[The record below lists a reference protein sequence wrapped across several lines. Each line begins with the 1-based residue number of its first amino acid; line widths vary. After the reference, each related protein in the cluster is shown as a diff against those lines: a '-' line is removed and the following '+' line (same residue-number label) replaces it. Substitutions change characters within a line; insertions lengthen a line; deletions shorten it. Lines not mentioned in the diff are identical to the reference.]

1 MVSIASRVSFSR
13 RSLFFGVIFMI
24 IITTS
29 IIFFADVEA
38 REHYSHWIISI
49 SASVTAILAI
59 SILFQQKRY
68 HGLIERADLALAIAL
83 GLSLSAEVIWAIY
96 ETILHVVPPV
106 PSLADL
112 LSLSAYASLG
122 YYVYSTY
129 FRYYRQFHFSYVP
142 MIAAIIASAIFLTYI
157 ITQTLNLAD
166 LSSIRG
172 IAIFSVIIAYP
183 ILDAII
189 IVPSFLIVANYRKEP
204 YWFTPWLFKST
215 GIFLVAISDSWFALF
230 VVTSMTNELWP
241 STMIF
246 AAHNVIIA
254 AGLLWYVVASAA
266 AARTNSNHTNLNESF
281 EENKSQQKYDLNKP
295 EINSKKVSN
304 TPNYIIFFTL
314 TSLAVLSIVL
324 IAINLFPSFISI
336 WSEGQ
341 ELNILV
347 PSENRVG
354 THEDSETGNTVNI
367 GALLPLSGVRESS
380 GTSTEAALERAVED
394 VNEYFSHANS
404 SIQFN
409 IVVQDTGSAPE
420 ISLEKL
426 KLLAEN
432 GIRIVIGPATSANV
446 EAIKDY
452 ADKNDIIIMSHS
464 STAPSLA
471 IAGDNIFRFVP
482 NDLEQAKV
490 IAKEMWNQG
499 IRIVVP
505 LWRNDIYGHELM
517 QGVRN
522 EFQKLGGKFDENS
535 DNIGY
540 APRTGQLAASL
551 HRINF
556 IMWDNTLKAIEKR
569 VVSALSNHSQEQIGV
584 FMVSLD
590 EVTPL
595 LIQAYNHPILSKVR
609 WFGSDGTALNEK
621 LIRNQES
628 ALFAVN
634 TSFSSPI
641 FSLQFGN
648 QEKLNELLEEIRSR
662 AHVTPSP
669 YSAVAYD
676 AFWVAALAE
685 NATRLYEGNHTSRE
699 MVYGLKEAIMDSA
712 NSYFGVTGN
721 TSLNAVGDRANGQYD
736 YWKVV
741 SNDVGGTAPTFSWN
755 RTNDKQSSR

>member
-1 MVSIASRVSFSR
+1 MFSIASKISFSR
-13 RSLFFGVIFMI
+13 RSLFFGVIVI
-24 IITTS
+24 ISIITS
-29 IIFFADVEA
+29 IILFANVEA

-49 SASVTAILAI
+49 TASVTAIFAV

-68 HGLIERADLALAIAL
+68 HDLIERADLALAIAL
-83 GLSLSAEVIWAIY
+83 GLSLSAEILWAIY
-96 ETILHVVPPV
+96 EIILDVVPPV
-106 PSLADL
+106 PSLADI

-129 FRYYRQFHFSYVP
+129 FRYYRQFNFSYVP
-142 MIAAIIASAIFLTYI
+142 MVVAVIASAFFLTYI
-157 ITQTLNLAD
+157 IIQTLNLAD

-172 IAIFSVIIAYP
+172 ITIFSVIIAYP

-204 YWFTPWLFKST
+204 HWFTPWIFKSA

-254 AGLLWYVVASAA
+254 AGLLWYVVALA
-266 AARTNSNHTNLNESF
+266 AARANSNHTNLNEIF
-281 EENKSQQKYDLNKP
+281 EENKLQQQYGLNKP
-295 EINSKKVSN
+295 EINSKKVSS
-304 TPNYIIFFTL
+304 TSNYVVFFTL
-314 TSLAVLSIVL
+314 TLLAVLSIVL
-324 IAINLFPSFISI
+324 IAINLSPSIISI

-347 PSENRVG
+347 SSENSVG
-354 THEDSETGNTVNI
+354 TLENSETGDTVNI
-367 GALLPLSGVRESS
+367 GALLPLSGVRASS
-380 GTSTEAALERAVED
+380 GKSTEAALESAVED
-394 VNEYFSHANS
+394 VNEYFSRTNS
-404 SIQFN
+404 SIRFN
-409 IVVQDTGSAPE
+409 IVVQDTESDPT

-426 KLLAEN
+426 KLLTEN

-471 IAGDNIFRFVP
+471 VAGDNLFRFVP

-490 IAKEMWNQG
+490 IAMDMWNQG
-499 IRIVVP
+499 IRMVVP
-505 LWRNDIYGHELM
+505 LWRDDIYGHELM
-517 QGVRN
+517 REVRN

-556 IMWDNTLKAIEKR
+556 IMWDNTLKTLEKR
-569 VVSALSNHSQEQIGV
+569 VESALSNHTQEQIGV

-595 LIQAYNHPILSKVR
+595 FIQAYNHPILSMVR

-628 ALFAVN
+628 ALFALN

-641 FSLQFGN
+641 FSLQYGN
-648 QEKLNELLEEIRSR
+648 QEKLDEVLEEIRAR
-662 AHVTPSP
+662 VHVTPSP

-685 NATRLYEGNHTSRE
+685 NITMLNEGNHTSRE
-699 MVYGLKEAIMDSA
+699 MVDGLKEAIIDSA
-712 NSYFGVTGN
+712 NSYFGLTGN

-736 YWKVV
+736 HWKVV
-741 SNDVGGTAPTFSWN
+741 AKDVGGTAPTFSWN
-755 RTNDKQSSR
+755 RTTHK

>member
-1 MVSIASRVSFSR
+1 MVSIALASRISFSR
-13 RSLFFGVIFMI
+13 KSLFFGVILI
-24 IITTS
+24 ISITTS

-49 SASVTAILAI
+49 SASVTAVLAI
-59 SILFQQKRY
+59 SILFQQKQY
-68 HGLIERADLALAIAL
+68 QGLIERADLALAIAL
-83 GLSLSAEVIWAIY
+83 GLSLSAEILWAIY
-96 ETILHVVPPV
+96 EIILDVVPPV
-106 PSLADL
+106 PSFADI
-112 LSLSAYASLG
+112 LSLCAYASLG

-157 ITQTLNLAD
+157 IIQTLNLAD

-172 IAIFSVIIAYP
+172 ITIFSVIIAYP

-204 YWFTPWLFKST
+204 HWFTPWLFKSA

-266 AARTNSNHTNLNESF
+266 ARANSNHTNLNESF
-281 EENKSQQKYDLNKP
+281 EENNSQQKYGLNKP
-295 EINSKKVSN
+295 EINSKRVSN
-304 TPNYIIFFTL
+304 TPNYVIFITL

-324 IAINLFPSFISI
+324 IAINLSPSFISI

-347 PSENRVG
+347 SSENRVG
-354 THEDSETGNTVNI
+354 THEDSGTGNTVNI
-367 GALLPLSGVRESS
+367 GALLPLSGVRASS

-394 VNEYFSHANS
+394 VNEYFSHTNS
-404 SIQFN
+404 SIRFN
-409 IVVQDTGSAPE
+409 LVVQDTTSDPA

-471 IAGDNIFRFVP
+471 VAGDNIFRFVP

-535 DNIGY
+535 NNIGY

-556 IMWDNTLKAIEKR
+556 IMWDNTLKTIEKK
-569 VVSALSNHSQEQIGV
+569 VVSALSDHSQEQIGV

-621 LIRNQES
+621 LIKNPES

-634 TSFSSPI
+634 TSFNSPI
-641 FSLQFGN
+641 FSLQYRN
-648 QEKLNELLEEIRSR
+648 QEKLDELLEEIRSR
-662 AHVTPSP
+662 VHVTPSP

-676 AFWVAALAE
+676 AFWVAALAD
-685 NATRLYEGNHTSRE
+685 NITMLKEGNHTSRE
-699 MVYGLKEAIMDSA
+699 MVDGLKKAIVDSA

-741 SNDVGGTAPTFSWN
+741 AKDVGGTAPTFSWN
-755 RTNDKQSSR
+755 RMTDK

>member
-1 MVSIASRVSFSR
+1 MVNIASRISFFR
-13 RSLFFGVIFMI
+13 RSLLFGI
-24 IITTS
+24 IAIISMTTS
-29 IIFFADVEA
+29 IIFFANVEH
-38 REHYSHWIISI
+38 REHYSHWIIAT
-49 SASVTAILAI
+49 SAAVTAILAV
-59 SILFQQKRY
+59 SILFQERRY
-68 HGLIERADLALAIAL
+68 HGLIERADLALAVAL
-83 GLSLSAEVIWAIY
+83 GLSLSAEIIWAIY
-96 ETILHVVPPV
+96 EIILHVVPPV
-106 PSLADL
+106 PSLADV

-157 ITQTLNLAD
+157 IIQTLNLTD
-166 LSSIRG
+166 LSSLRG
-172 IAIFSVIIAYP
+172 ITIFSVIIAYP

-204 YWFTPWLFKST
+204 HWFTPWIFKSA

-230 VVTSMTNELWP
+230 VVTSMTTELWP

-254 AGLLWYVVASAA
+254 AGLLWYVVALA
-266 AARTNSNHTNLNESF
+266 AARANSNHTNLNEGF
-281 EENKSQQKYDLNKP
+281 EENKSQQQYGLNTS
-295 EINSKKVSN
+295 EINSKKVSS
-304 TPNYIIFFTL
+304 TSNYLVFFTL

-324 IAINLFPSFISI
+324 IAINLSPSIMSM

-341 ELNILV
+341 ELNTIV
-347 PSENRVG
+347 SSENRIG
-354 THEDSETGNTVNI
+354 THEDSKTGDTVNI
-367 GALLPLSGVRESS
+367 GALLPLSGVRASS
-380 GTSTEAALERAVED
+380 GKSTEAALERAVED
-394 VNEYFSHANS
+394 VNEYFSRTNS
-404 SIQFN
+404 SKRFN
-409 IVVQDTGSAPE
+409 IVVQDTVSDPAT
-420 ISLEKL
+420 SLEKL

-446 EAIKDY
+446 EAVKDY
-452 ADKNDIIIMSHS
+452 ADKNDIIITSHS

-471 IAGDNIFRFVP
+471 VAGDNLFRFVP

-490 IAKEMWNQG
+490 IATEMWNQG
-499 IRIVVP
+499 VRMVVP
-505 LWRNDIYGHELM
+505 LWRDDIYGHELM
-517 QGVRN
+517 REIRN
-522 EFQKLGGKFDENS
+522 EFQKLGGRFDENS

-556 IMWDNTLKAIEKR
+556 IMWDNTLKTLEKR
-569 VVSALSNHSQEQIGV
+569 VENAMSNYTPEQIGV

-595 LIQAYNHPILSKVR
+595 LIQAYHHPILSKVR
-609 WFGSDGTALNEK
+609 WFGSDGTALNEN
-621 LIRNQES
+621 LVRNSES
-628 ALFAVN
+628 ALFAIN

-641 FSLQFGN
+641 FSLQYGN
-648 QEKLNELLEEIRSR
+648 KEKLDQLMEEIRSR
-662 AHVTPSP
+662 VHVTPSP

-676 AFWVAALAE
+676 AFWVAAMAE
-685 NATRLYEGNHTSRE
+685 NITMLNKGNYTSRE
-699 MVYGLKEAIMDSA
+699 IVDGLKEAIVDSA

-721 TSLNAVGDRANGQYD
+721 TSLNSVGDRANGQYD

-741 SNDVGGTAPTFSWN
+741 AKYVGGTASTFS
-755 RTNDKQSSR
+755 

>member
-1 MVSIASRVSFSR
+1 MVSIASKISFSR
-13 RSLFFGVIFMI
+13 RSLFFGVIVI
-24 IITTS
+24 ISITTS
-29 IIFFADVEA
+29 IILFANVEA

-49 SASVTAILAI
+49 TASVTAILAI
-59 SILFQQKRY
+59 SILFQQQRY
-68 HGLIERADLALAIAL
+68 HGLIEKADLSLAIAL
-83 GLSLSAEVIWAIY
+83 GLSLSAEILWAIY
-96 ETILHVVPPV
+96 EIILDVVPPV

-157 ITQTLNLAD
+157 IIQTLNLAD

-172 IAIFSVIIAYP
+172 ITNFSVILAYP

-204 YWFTPWLFKST
+204 HWFTPWIFKSA
-215 GIFLVAISDSWFALF
+215 GIFLVVISDSWFALF

-254 AGLLWYVVASAA
+254 AGLLWYVVALA
-266 AARTNSNHTNLNESF
+266 AARANSNHTNLNEGF
-281 EENKSQQKYDLNKP
+281 EENKSQQQYGLNKP
-295 EINSKKVSN
+295 EINSKKVSS
-304 TPNYIIFFTL
+304 TSNYLIFFTL

-324 IAINLFPSFISI
+324 IAINLSPSIISI
-336 WSEGQ
+336 WSEGLG
-341 ELNILV
+341 LNILV
-347 PSENRVG
+347 SSENRVG
-354 THEDSETGNTVNI
+354 MHEDSKTGATVNI
-367 GALLPLSGVRESS
+367 GALLPLSGVRASS
-380 GTSTEAALERAVED
+380 GKSTEVALERAVED
-394 VNEYFSHANS
+394 VNEYFSRINS
-404 SIQFN
+404 SIRFN
-409 IVVQDTGSAPE
+409 IVVQDTESDPA

-446 EAIKDY
+446 GAIKDY

-471 IAGDNIFRFVP
+471 VAGDNLFRFVP

-499 IRIVVP
+499 IRMVVP
-505 LWRNDIYGHELM
+505 LWRDDIYGHELM
-517 QGVRN
+517 QDVRN

-556 IMWDNTLKAIEKR
+556 IMWDNTLKTLEKR
-569 VVSALSNHSQEQIGV
+569 VESALSNHTQEQIGV

-595 LIQAYNHPILSKVR
+595 FIQAYNHPILSKLR

-641 FSLQFGN
+641 FSLQYGN
-648 QEKLNELLEEIRSR
+648 KEKLDELLEEIQARV
-662 AHVTPSP
+662 HVTPSP

-685 NATRLYEGNHTSRE
+685 NVTMLNEGNHTSSE
-699 MVYGLKEAIMDSA
+699 MVDGLKDAVMDSA

-721 TSLNAVGDRANGQYD
+721 NSLNAVGDRANGQYD

-741 SNDVGGTAPTFSWN
+741 AKDVSGTAPTFSWN
-755 RTNDKQSSR
+755 RKTDK